1 MAPFSPGGVTTCQE
15 DDRELNGQHE
25 QHGHGARS
33 AGAAAAGAA
42 AAGAAAAGAA
52 AAGAAAAG
60 AATAGAAA
68 AGAAAARAA
77 KRFAH
82 LYVWLCCMVGR
93 PLHVCFGLVWFFFFF
108 SLAYI
113 FVVF

>member
-52 AAGAAAAG
+52 
-60 AATAGAAA
+60 TAGAAA

-82 LYVWLCCMVGR
+82 LYVWLYCMIGR
-93 PLHVCFGLVWFFFFF
+93 PLHVFFFFLSFF
-108 SLAYI
+108 SFFFFLFFLGLH